1 MSKPA
6 NKSMIG
12 AFVVGAVVM
21 AVVAIVL
28 FGSGRFFKTTETWL
42 TFFDGSVKGLNVGS
56 PVVFR
61 GVEVGQV
68 TDIIVGFDATAI
80 DIIIPVIFETD
91 PEKFRNIGPRVQR
104 SEKEMVRVLV
114 ERGLRAQLQMQ
125 SLVTG
130 QLVINL
136 DFLPNTP
143 ARLKGIDKF
152 GDKLTLQSFLEIPS
166 VPTPL
171 QRLEKTLEN
180 ISFEDIADDVR
191 RAMDGIAKLVSSD
204 DLHASIGEL
213 KETLIAVKN
222 LSREMSSKVEPLAT
236 SIDQTLVETR
246 AGIGDARHLIGDTRK
261 LITNIDRQTTPLMS
275 KIQKA
280 VESTETALD
289 QADTTLKSIE
299 NIADEGS
306 ELRHEISATLR
317 EISAASRSMR
327 VLADFIEQHPDA
339 ILRGR
344 VTRSG
349 GN

>member
-6 NKSMIG
+6 SKTMIG
-12 AFVVGAVVM
+12 VFVVVAVVL

-28 FGSGRFFKTTETWL
+28 FGSGRFFKTTDRWL
-42 TFFDGSVKGLNVGS
+42 TFFEGSVKGLNVGS
-56 PVVFR
+56 SVVFR
-61 GVEVGQV
+61 GVQVGQV
-68 TDIIVGFDATAI
+68 TDIIVGFDATALEV
-80 DIIIPVIFETD
+80 IIPVIFETD
-91 PEKFRNIGPRVQR
+91 PEKFIDLGPLVER
-104 SEKEMVRVLV
+104 SEEEMHRALI

-152 GDKLTLQSFLEIPS
+152 ADQLALQSYLEIPS

-171 QRLEKTLEN
+171 QRIEKMLQN
-180 ISFEDIADDVR
+180 ISFEEIADDVR

-261 LITNIDRQTTPLMS
+261 LITNIDRQTAPLMS

-280 VESTETALD
+280 VESAGTALD

-299 NIADEGS
+299 SIADEGS
-306 ELRHEISATLR
+306 ELRHEISETLR

>member
-6 NKSMIG
+6 NKTIIG
-12 AFVVGAVVM
+12 VFVVVAVVL
-21 AVVAIVL
+21 AVTAIVL
-28 FGSGRFFKTTETWL
+28 FGSGKFFKKTEPWIV
-42 TFFDGSVKGLNVGS
+42 FFDGSVKGLNVGS

-61 GVEVGQV
+61 GVQVGQV
-68 TDIIVGFDATAI
+68 TDIIVGFDTAKI
-80 DIIIPVIFETD
+80 EVIIPVIFEID
-91 PEKFRNIGPRVQR
+91 PEKFRDIGKRVER
-104 SEKEMVRVLV
+104 SDEEMVRTLI
-114 ERGLRAQLQMQ
+114 ERGLRAQLQTQ

-143 ARLKGIDKF
+143 VRLIGHDRFADKIKIKG
-152 GDKLTLQSFLEIPS
+152 LWEIPS
-166 VPTPL
+166 VPTTM

-191 RAMDGIAKLVSSD
+191 RAMDGIAKLATSP

-213 KETLIAVKN
+213 KETLIAVKE
-222 LSREMSSKVEPLAT
+222 LAREVESKVEPLAT
-236 SIDQTLVETR
+236 SVDQTLVEAR

-261 LITNIDRQTTPLMS
+261 LITNIDSQTTTLMS
-275 KIQKA
+275 RLQKA
-280 VESTETALD
+280 VESAGTSLD

-299 NIADEGS
+299 NLADEGTQ
-306 ELRHEISATLR
+306 LRHEVSAALT
-317 EISAASRSMR
+317 EVSAASRSVR
-327 VLADFIEQHPDA
+327 VLADFLEQNPDA

-344 VTRSG
+344 VIQTG